1 MVENVAVGK
10 NQVSRRT
17 VVNAPV
23 EEVFDIV
30 ANPHRH
36 HELDGSG
43 SVGNIVS
50 GSERMNEGEPFT
62 MKMRLFGMDYK
73 TTSTPTQVRENEI
86 VEWQVAGRQKW
97 RWEFK
102 AIDADT
108 TEVTETWD
116 VDGMW
121 MAPLFRIT
129 GMFSRNAKGIEDTLK
144 QLRDRYAK
152 GRNVSQFGS

>member
-1 MVENVAVGK
+1 MVENVAAGK

-17 VVNAPV
+17 VVDAPV

-86 VEWQVAGRQKW
+86 VEWQVRGTQKW
-97 RWEFK
+97 RWEFRS
-102 AIDADT
+102 IDPET

-116 VDGMW
+116 VRGLKV
-121 MAPLFRIT
+121 APLFRLT
-129 GMFSRNAKGIEDTLK
+129 GFFGRNGRGIEETLTRL
-144 QLRDRYAK
+144 QNRYAE
-152 GRNVSQFGS
+152 GRNTSQFGR